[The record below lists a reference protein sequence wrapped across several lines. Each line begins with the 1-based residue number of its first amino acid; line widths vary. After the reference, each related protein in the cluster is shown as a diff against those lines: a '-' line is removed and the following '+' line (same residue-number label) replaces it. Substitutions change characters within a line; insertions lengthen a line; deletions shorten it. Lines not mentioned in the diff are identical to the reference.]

1 MTQPTLRGKYRT
13 TRLLGEGGMGSVFE
27 AEDTTTGA
35 RIALKVMRP
44 EIAKSTV
51 FMARFERE
59 VRASQAIRT
68 PYIVEVLDAGTD
80 ERSGEPFMAMELL
93 EGEDLK
99 HVLKRTGPLHPVVAL
114 KIVAQA
120 CLGLHAAHEQRIVHR
135 DIKSANIFLTQ
146 RPGGERIV
154 KLLDFGIAKEKL
166 DKEIHAETAGL
177 TRTGNMLGSPL
188 YMSPEQVRGHKSID
202 HRADL
207 WSLGIVLYEALAGR
221 TPHQDAETLGELIIT
236 ICSELPRPVQELA
249 PWVPPSIAAILSGAI
264 RFDPAERFPSA
275 AAMFEAIKP
284 LLQGDLTITEEML
297 RPLSNEERSFVAP
310 RLQEAM
316 PQGRQSMQAMM
327 PAISSSQSAGQPPAQ
342 PWSFDSASWPG
353 GSASPSGMPPA
364 PQPFPSGPPGSLP
377 PAAPSPLWP
386 SDPNAPSNA
395 AISGTT
401 FSPTSES
408 VRSALEA
415 SSKPKRSR
423 ATLLLAAGTA
433 LSLFGGG
440 FAGYKLLGLGDAP
453 AGSAAAA
460 TETAPPKEP
469 PAPAPAPAPIE
480 PPGSENQRV
489 VSLEI
494 IPANATVV
502 VDGQA
507 VKPENGRVAIKGSLG
522 STHTVRVTA
531 GGIETSGNVAVTEG
545 GALPPKIEIAPAAP
559 KPGPFAQPAQPAA
572 KPPPARPSSAPP
584 PLDLR
589 TNR

>member
-1 MTQPTLRGKYRT
+1 VTQPTLRGKYRT

-327 PAISSSQSAGQPPAQ
+327 FRLSVGHAASPAAVSFRPAGVPPARRALALVAERSQRPVERRDLRHHVQ
-342 PWSFDSASWPG
+342 PHVGVGPQRAGSELEAQAIARDAAPRRRHRALALRRRLRRLQIARPGRRAHRAPGQRKPEGRLARDHPRERDRRRRWPG
-353 GSASPSGMPPA
+353 G
-364 PQPFPSGPPGSLP
+364 
-377 PAAPSPLWP
+377 
-386 SDPNAPSNA
+386 
-395 AISGTT
+395 
-401 FSPTSES
+401 
-408 VRSALEA
+408 EA
-415 SSKPKRSR
+415 RERARRDQGLARQHAHRSR
-423 ATLLLAAGTA
+423 
-433 LSLFGGG
+433 
-440 FAGYKLLGLGDAP
+440 D
-453 AGSAAAA
+453 
-460 TETAPPKEP
+460 
-469 PAPAPAPAPIE
+469 
-480 PPGSENQRV
+480 R
-489 VSLEI
+489 
-494 IPANATVV
+494 
-502 VDGQA
+502 
-507 VKPENGRVAIKGSLG
+507 GR
-522 STHTVRVTA
+522 H
-531 GGIETSGNVAVTEG
+531 
-545 GALPPKIEIAPAAP
+545 
-559 KPGPFAQPAQPAA
+559 
-572 KPPPARPSSAPP
+572 
-584 PLDLR
+584 
-589 TNR
+589 

>member
-1 MTQPTLRGKYRT
+1 
-13 TRLLGEGGMGSVFE
+13 MGSVFE

-68 PYIVEVLDAGTD
+68 PHIVEVLDAGTD
-80 ERSGEPFMAMELL
+80 ERTGEPFMAMELL

-99 HVLKRTGPLHPVVAL
+99 QVLRRTGPLHPVVAL
-114 KIVAQA
+114 KIAAQA
-120 CLGLHAAHEQRIVHR
+120 CLGLQAAHEQRIVHR
-135 DIKSANIFLTQ
+135 DIKSANLFLAR

-166 DKEIHAETAGL
+166 DREKHAETAGL

-207 WSLGIVLYEALAGR
+207 WSLGIVLYESLAGR

-236 ICSELPRPVQELA
+236 ICSELPRPVQEFS
-249 PWVPPSIAAILSGAI
+249 PWVPPSIAALLGGAI
-264 RFDPAERFPSA
+264 RFDPAERFPTA
-275 AAMFEAIKP
+275 AAMFEAMAP
-284 LLQGDLTITEEML
+284 LLQGDLRISDDML
-297 RPLSNEERSFVAP
+297 RPLTQQERAYVAP
-310 RLQEAM
+310 RLQEAA
-316 PQGRQSMQAMM
+316 PQGRQSMQAVM
-327 PAISSSQSAGQPPAQ
+327 PAISSSSAGGRPPAE
-342 PWSFDSASWPG
+342 PWRFDSASWPG
-353 GSASPSGMPPA
+353 APTGTSPSMMPQPL
-364 PQPFPSGPPGSLP
+364 PPFPSAPPGTIP
-377 PAAPSPLWP
+377 PVAPAWP

-395 AISGTT
+395 AIPGTT

-415 SSKPKRSR
+415 EARRKRSR
-423 ATLLLAAGTA
+423 MTPLIAAGTA
-433 LSLFGGG
+433 LSLLAGG
-440 FAGYKLLGLGDAP
+440 FAGFKLLGSSDSQP
-453 AGSAAAA
+453 TAAAA
-460 TETAPPKEP
+460 PTEVPQPKE
-469 PAPAPAPAPIE
+469 APAEAPKEAPAA
-480 PPGSENQRV
+480 SENLRV

-494 IPANATVV
+494 VPAYATVV

-507 VKPENGRVAIKGSLG
+507 VKPENGRVAIKGPLG
-522 STHTVRVTA
+522 SRHSVRVTA
-531 GGIETSGNVAVTEG
+531 GSLEKAHDVEVTEAG
-545 GALPPKIEIAPAAP
+545 PLPAKIEVIAAS
-559 KPGPFAQPAQPAA
+559 KPGPFGQPGP
-572 KPPPARPSSAPP
+572 KPPIERPTTPPP

>member
-1 MTQPTLRGKYRT
+1 VTQPTLRGKYRT

-44 EIAKSTV
+44 EIAKSSV

-80 ERSGEPFMAMELL
+80 DRSGEPFMAMELL

-99 HVLKRTGPLHPVVAL
+99 QLLRRTGPVHPVVAL
-114 KIVAQA
+114 KIAAQA

-135 DIKSANIFLTQ
+135 DIKSANLFLTR

-166 DKEIHAETAGL
+166 DKEMHAETAGL

-236 ICSELPRPVQELA
+236 ICSELPRPVQDFS
-249 PWVPPSIAAILSGAI
+249 PWVPPSIAALLAGAI
-264 RFDPAERFPSA
+264 RFDPAERFQSA
-275 AAMFEAIKP
+275 AAMFEAMRP
-284 LLQGDLTITEEML
+284 LLQDDLTITDDML
-297 RPLSNEERSFVAP
+297 RPLTSQERSFVAP
-310 RLQEAM
+310 RFQDAM
-316 PQGRQSMQAMM
+316 PQGRLSMQAVM
-327 PAISSSQSAGQPPAQ
+327 PAMSSSSGASQPPPQ
-342 PWSFDSASWPG
+342 PWHLDSASWSG
-353 GSASPSGMPPA
+353 GPPTHSPSGFPQAPP
-364 PQPFPSGPPGSLP
+364 PFNPSAAGPRPS
-377 PAAPSPLWP
+377 AAPAWP
-386 SDPNAPSNA
+386 SDPNAPSNP

-408 VRSALEA
+408 VRGALGA
-415 SSKPKRSR
+415 TPKPRRSR
-423 ATLLLAAGTA
+423 ATPLLAAGTA
-433 LSLFGGG
+433 LSLLAGG
-440 FAGYKLLGLGDAP
+440 FAGYKLLGSSDPPSAPAAAQAGAPTEAAAPAQPTESLKVVSVEIVPGDASVFVDDKP
-453 AGSAAAA
+453 A
-460 TETAPPKEP
+460 K
-469 PAPAPAPAPIE
+469 IE
-480 PPGSENQRV
+480 G
-489 VSLEI
+489 
-494 IPANATVV
+494 
-502 VDGQA
+502 
-507 VKPENGRVAIKGSLG
+507 GRVAIKGALG
-522 STHTVRVTA
+522 SMHTVRVTA
-531 GGIETSGNVAVTEG
+531 GGPEKSFEIAVTEG
-545 GALPPKIEIAPAAP
+545 GARPAKIEMAPP
-559 KPGPFAQPAQPAA
+559 GSKPDPLVKPAQPAGKPLPA
-572 KPPPARPSSAPP
+572 KTTSPPP

>member
-1 MTQPTLRGKYRT
+1 MIEPSLRGKYRT

-35 RIALKVMRP
+35 RIALKVMRAD
-44 EIAKSTV
+44 IAKSTV

-99 HVLKRTGPLHPVVAL
+99 HVLRRTGPLHPMVAL
-114 KIVAQA
+114 KIAAQA
-120 CLGLHAAHEQRIVHR
+120 CLGLQAAHEQRIVHR
-135 DIKSANIFLTQ
+135 DIKSANLFLAK

-166 DKEIHAETAGL
+166 DKEMHAETAGL

-236 ICSELPRPVQELA
+236 ICSELPRPVQEFS
-249 PWVPPSIAAILSGAI
+249 PWVPPSIAAILAGAI
-264 RFDPAERFPSA
+264 RFDPAERFPTA
-275 AAMFEAIKP
+275 AAMFEAMAP
-284 LLQGDLTITEEML
+284 LLQGDLTITDEML
-297 RPLSNEERSFVAP
+297 RPLTEEERSHIAP
-310 RLQEAM
+310 RLPDAL
-316 PQGRQSMQAMM
+316 PQGRQSMQAVI
-327 PAISSSQSAGQPPAQ
+327 PAMSSSSGGQQ
-342 PWSFDSASWPG
+342 PTAEPWRFDSASWPG
-353 GSASPSGMPPA
+353 ASPSVPPQA
-364 PQPFPSGPPGSLP
+364 PFPPMPPGSIP
-377 PAAPSPLWP
+377 PAAPSWP
-386 SDPNAPSNA
+386 NPSAPSNA

-408 VRSALEA
+408 VRAEAALRQE
-415 SSKPKRSR
+415 PKRSR
-423 ATLLLAAGTA
+423 GAPFIIAGAA
-433 LSLFGGG
+433 LSLLAGG
-440 FAGYKLLGLGDAP
+440 FAGFQLITSSDP
-453 AGSAAAA
+453 
-460 TETAPPKEP
+460 P
-469 PAPAPAPAPIE
+469 PAPAATPTEAPAATSAKEAPSSAPAE
-480 PPGSENQRV
+480 DVKDDPKQRV
-489 VSLEI
+489 VSIEI

-502 VDGQA
+502 VDGQP
-507 VKPENGRVAIKGSLG
+507 VTPEAGRVAIKGALG
-522 STHTVRVTA
+522 STHSVRVSA
-531 GGIETSGNVAVTEG
+531 GGHEMSHQVAVTEN
-545 GALPPKIEIAPAAP
+545 GAFPPKIEIVPAAP
-559 KPGPFAQPAQPAA
+559 KAGFVSQPAQPTA
-572 KPPPARPSSAPP
+572 KPQPTRAPSPS
-584 PLDLR
+584 LDLR

>member
-1 MTQPTLRGKYRT
+1 VTQPTLRGKYRT
-13 TRLLGEGGMGSVFE
+13 TRLLGEGGMGSVYE

-99 HVLKRTGPLHPVVAL
+99 QVIRSTGPLHPAVAL
-114 KIVAQA
+114 KVVAQA
-120 CLGLHAAHEQRIVHR
+120 CLGLQAAHEQRIVHR
-135 DIKSANIFLTQ
+135 DIKSANIFLA
-146 RPGGERIV
+146 RGAGGQRIV

-166 DKEIHAETAGL
+166 DKEMHAETAGL

-207 WSLGIVLYEALAGR
+207 WSLGVVLYEALAGR

-236 ICSELPRPVQELA
+236 ICSELPRPVQDLA
-249 PWVPPSIAAILSGAI
+249 PWVPPQIAALIAGAL
-264 RFDPAERFPSA
+264 RFDPAERFPTA
-275 AAMFEAIKP
+275 AAMFEAMRP

-297 RPLSNEERSFVAP
+297 RPLTQEERSFVAP
-310 RLQEAM
+310 RLEAAM
-316 PQGRQSMQAMM
+316 PQGRQSMQAVI
-327 PAISSSQSAGQPPAQ
+327 PALSSGGGQPPPE
-342 PWSFDSASWPG
+342 PWRFDSASWPG
-353 GSASPSGMPPA
+353 DPRSPSAHPPA
-364 PQPFPSGPPGSLP
+364 PFPPLSSAAGSIP
-377 PAAPSPLWP
+377 PAAPAWP
-386 SDPNAPSNA
+386 ADPNAPSNP

-415 SSKPKRSR
+415 SAKPRRSR
-423 ATLLLAAGTA
+423 AMPLLAAGTA
-433 LSLFGGG
+433 LSLLAGG
-440 FAGYKLLGLGDAP
+440 FAGYKLLGLSDPPAGPTAAQTGAP
-453 AGSAAAA
+453 A
-460 TETAPPKEP
+460 TPPNE
-469 PAPAPAPAPIE
+469 APAPPEPAVA
-480 PPGSENQRV
+480 ENLRV

-494 IPANATVV
+494 VPANATVFV
-502 VDGQA
+502 NGQA
-507 VKPENGRVAIKGSLG
+507 VKPEDGRVAIKGALG
-522 STHTVRVTA
+522 STHNVRVTA
-531 GGIETSGNVAVTEG
+531 GGVEAAREVAVTES
-545 GALPPKIEIAPAAP
+545 GALPAKIEVAAAAP
-559 KPGPFAQPAQPAA
+559 RPGPLPVSKPQPARTASPA
-572 KPPPARPSSAPP
+572 P

>member
-1 MTQPTLRGKYRT
+1 VTQPTLRGKYRT

-353 GSASPSGMPPA
+353 GSASPSGMP
-364 PQPFPSGPPGSLP
+364 
-377 PAAPSPLWP
+377 
-386 SDPNAPSNA
+386 
-395 AISGTT
+395 
-401 FSPTSES
+401 
-408 VRSALEA
+408 
-415 SSKPKRSR
+415 
-423 ATLLLAAGTA
+423 AG
-433 LSLFGGG
+433 
-440 FAGYKLLGLGDAP
+440 
-453 AGSAAAA
+453 
-460 TETAPPKEP
+460 
-469 PAPAPAPAPIE
+469 
-480 PPGSENQRV
+480 V
-489 VSLEI
+489 
-494 IPANATVV
+494 
-502 VDGQA
+502 
-507 VKPENGRVAIKGSLG
+507 
-522 STHTVRVTA
+522 
-531 GGIETSGNVAVTEG
+531 
-545 GALPPKIEIAPAAP
+545 
-559 KPGPFAQPAQPAA
+559 
-572 KPPPARPSSAPP
+572 PPARRALALVAERSQRPVERR
-584 PLDLR
+584 DLR
-589 TNR
+589 HHVQPHVGVGPQRAGSELEAQAIARDAAPRRRHRALALRRRLRRLQIARPGRRAGRIRRGRDRDRAPERAARSRSRSRSHRAPGQRKPEGRLARDHPRERDRRRRWPGGEARGPGAASPADAPRARSVALAGARLTPAALRPVIRRGR